1 MPRLSLP
8 LILILAAGACAG
20 NQVPVGPA
28 PASVP
33 SLEAQRALRP
43 NDAGVL
49 VPLGA
54 AYLEAGELAKAREAL
69 ASAAAQ
75 SGLSGRERGNI
86 DALLRLV
93 TRREFAEEARAAVAR
108 ESTLGAEPPP
118 ANTVAVLPWRYAGA
132 NAELEPLGRGLTH
145 LVITDLSKVNR
156 LRLLERERVQA
167 LVDELALTDS
177 GRVDPSSGARSG
189 RLLRAGQ
196 VVQGTLQETAGG
208 RYRLDGTIVNA
219 TDAAVL
225 ATGAADDDLRQLF
238 AMEKEVV
245 VELLR
250 RVGITLT
257 PAEERALSERPTADL
272 QAFLAFSR
280 GLEAE
285 DRGDFSAAEREYE
298 AALQS
303 DPAFRSARDGRDGVR
318 RLSQAQLLAPELLA
332 RLGDARDAGQLRPA
346 ALRLAMTGVAPSSG
360 AAIERR
366 IGGRPPSRSSLSEAL
381 RLDDPRTLD
390 QVGLIIII
398 VGRP

>member
-1 MPRLSLP
+1 
-8 LILILAAGACAG
+8 
-20 NQVPVGPA
+20 
-28 PASVP
+28 VP

-54 AYLEAGELAKAREAL
+54 AYLEAGELAKAREVL
-69 ASAAAQ
+69 ASADALT
-75 SGLSGRERGNI
+75 GLSGRQRGNI

-93 TRREFAEEARAAVAR
+93 TRRELAAEARAAVAR
-108 ESTLGAEPPP
+108 ESTLGTEPPP

-132 NAELEPLGRGLTH
+132 NPELEPLGRGLTH

-177 GRVDPSSGARSG
+177 GRVDPASGARSG
-189 RLLRAGQ
+189 RMLRAGR
-196 VVQGTLQETAGG
+196 VVQGTLQEAGG
-208 RYRLDGTIVNA
+208 RYRLDGTIVDA
-219 TDAAVL
+219 SDAAVL

-238 AMEKEVV
+238 SMEKEVV

-298 AALQS
+298 AALQA
-303 DPAFRSARDGRDGVR
+303 DPAFRSARDSRDGVR
-318 RLSQAQLLAPELLA
+318 RLSEGQRLAPELLA
-332 RLGDARDAGQLRPA
+332 RLGDGRDVELRPA
-346 ALRLAMTGVAPSSG
+346 ALRLAMTGVAPSTG

-381 RLDDPRTLD
+381 GLDDPRTLD
-390 QVGLIIII
+390 QLGLIIII

>member
-1 MPRLSLP
+1 MSRLSLP
-8 LILILAAGACAG
+8 LLLALAAGACAG
-20 NQVPVGPA
+20 KEAPVAPS

-54 AYLEAGELAKAREAL
+54 AYLEAGELAKAREVL
-69 ASAAAQ
+69 ASADALT
-75 SGLSGRERGNI
+75 GLSGRQRGNI

-93 TRREFAEEARAAVAR
+93 TRRELAAEARAAVAR
-108 ESTLGAEPPP
+108 ESTLGTEPPP

-132 NAELEPLGRGLTH
+132 NPELEPLGRGLTH

-177 GRVDPSSGARSG
+177 GRVNPASGARSG
-189 RLLRAGQ
+189 RMLRAGR
-196 VVQGTLQETAGG
+196 VVQGTLQEAGG
-208 RYRLDGTIVNA
+208 RYRLDGTIVDA
-219 TDAAVL
+219 SDAAVL

-238 AMEKEVV
+238 SMEKEVV

-298 AALQS
+298 AALQA
-303 DPAFRSARDGRDGVR
+303 DPAFRSARDSRDGVR
-318 RLSQAQLLAPELLA
+318 RLSEGQRLAPELLA
-332 RLGDARDAGQLRPA
+332 RLGDGRDVELRPA
-346 ALRLAMTGVAPSSG
+346 ALRLAMTGVAPSTG

-381 RLDDPRTLD
+381 GLDDPRTLD
-390 QVGLIIII
+390 QLGLIIII

>member
-1 MPRLSLP
+1 MSRLSLP
-8 LILILAAGACAG
+8 LLVAMAAGACAG
-20 NQVPVGPA
+20 NAAPAAPA

-33 SLEAQRALRP
+33 ALEAQRALRP
-43 NDAGVL
+43 HDAGVL
-49 VPLGA
+49 LPLGA
-54 AYLEAGELAKAREAL
+54 AYLDAGDLVKAREAL
-69 ASAAAQ
+69 ASASIQ
-75 SGLSGRERGNI
+75 SGLSGRERADIN
-86 DALLRLV
+86 ALLRLV
-93 TRREFAEEARAAVAR
+93 TRRELAEEARAAVAR
-108 ESTLGAEPPP
+108 EGALASEPPL
-118 ANTVAVLPWRYAGA
+118 ANTVAVLPWRYAGT

-145 LVITDLSKVNR
+145 LVITDLSKVTR

-196 VVQGTLQETAGG
+196 VVQGSLQETAGG
-208 RYRLDGTIVNA
+208 RYRLDGTIVDA

-250 RVGITLT
+250 RLGITLT

-285 DRGDFSAAEREYE
+285 DRGDFSAAEHEYE
-298 AALQS
+298 AAMQS
-303 DPAFRSARDGRDGVR
+303 DPDFRSARVGRDGAR
-318 RLSQAQLLAPELLA
+318 QLSQAQRLAPELLT
-332 RLGDARDAGQLRPA
+332 RLGDAGQLRPA
-346 ALRLAMTGVAPSSG
+346 TLRLAMTGVAPSTG
-360 AAIERR
+360 ATIERR
-366 IGGRPPSRSSLSEAL
+366 VGGRPPSKSSLTEAL

-390 QVGLIIII
+390 LAGLIIII

>member
-1 MPRLSLP
+1 MPRLSVP
-8 LILILAAGACAG
+8 LILVLAAGACAG
-20 NQVPVGPA
+20 NQAPVAPA

-54 AYLEAGELAKAREAL
+54 AYLEAGELAQAREAL

-75 SGLSGRERGNI
+75 PGLSGRERGNI

-93 TRREFAEEARAAVAR
+93 TRRELAEEARAAVAR

-145 LVITDLSKVNR
+145 LVITDLSKVSR

-167 LVDELALTDS
+167 LVNELALTDS

-208 RYRLDGTIVNA
+208 RYRLDGTIVNT

-238 AMEKEVV
+238 SMEKEVV

-250 RVGITLT
+250 RAGITLT

-285 DRGDFSAAEREYE
+285 DRGDFPAAEREYE

-318 RLSQAQLLAPELLA
+318 RLSQAQQLAPELLA
-332 RLGDARDAGQLRPA
+332 RLGSARDAGQLRPA
-346 ALRLAMTGVAPSSG
+346 ALRLAVTGVAPSSG